1 MVMTDA
7 PSRIGRA
14 LGSSNGAVAPA
25 REPAAQARRRYPP
38 ERRRHAAARRRRLR
52 GLSRL
57 VLLVVIVLV
66 TIWVGARIA
75 NATSN
80 AAAFSEHT
88 YVVRANDTLWSVA
101 NGAYPGSHDPRQ
113 LVFRLEQRNRLAT
126 ADIHPGEVLTLP
138 IIAQ

>member
-1 MVMTDA
+1 MTDA
-7 PSRIGRA
+7 PSRIGRTV
-14 LGSSNGAVAPA
+14 GPSNRAVAPA
-25 REPAAQARRRYPP
+25 REPAAPARRRYPP

-88 YVVRANDTLWSVA
+88 YVVRAGDTLWSVA